1 MPELTQL
8 TEAQRSIYE
17 GLASGATVERI
28 AQKLGTTPA
37 LVNANITRIKNKG
50 FELPKPGS
58 PKLSVPVTH
67 VETKDLLGSP
77 PEKPVASGGSEN
89 DRIAAQLNV
98 SGKAIS
104 ADELRALADKVA
116 GPSAREVQPFVLM
129 GLTIQYVK
137 LCGGRMTAHQVI
149 EDVYG
154 ALRAFAGETGG
165 SVPEDVGGE
174 TKPLPSN
181 EKERVTFLEEQVKAQ
196 DTKISDLQAQLR
208 KFTGASSPY
217 DSSYGGGYGNN

>member
-1 MPELTQL
+1 MPELSQL
-8 TEAQRSIYE
+8 TESQRSIYD
-17 GLASGATVERI
+17 GLANGATVERI
-28 AQKLGTTPA
+28 AQTLGTTPA

-58 PKLSVPVTH
+58 PRLSVPATH
-67 VETKDLLGSP
+67 VETKDLLGP
-77 PEKPVASGGSEN
+77 TPEKPVASGGSEN

-129 GLTIQYVK
+129 GLTIQYIK

-154 ALRAFAGETGG
+154 ALRAAVVENGG
-165 SVPEDVGGE
+165 SVPEDKGGE
-174 TKPLPSN
+174 TVPLPAN
-181 EKERVTFLEEQVKAQ
+181 ETERVTFLEEQVKAQ
-196 DTKISDLQAQLR
+196 DSKISDLEAKLR
-208 KFTGASSPY
+208 KFTGSHSP
-217 DSSYGGGYGNN
+217 YGGGYGNN